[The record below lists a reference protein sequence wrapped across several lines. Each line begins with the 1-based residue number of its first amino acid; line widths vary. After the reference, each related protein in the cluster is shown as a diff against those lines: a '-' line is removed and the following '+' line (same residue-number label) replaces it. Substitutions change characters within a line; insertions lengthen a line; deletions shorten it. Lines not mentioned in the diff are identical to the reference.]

1 MTDNKPFEEEAESY
15 VKNKLLRYKFNIA
28 KPSFDIKGA
37 DLLILDNIDSHY
49 SKILKIQSK
58 VRTIKKITNSIK
70 IHKYYVKDDF
80 IVFLYA
86 IDEIDKEKEYLFTFF
101 KEDIEQWNQT
111 DEHYI
116 LSFTSKSILNDKFQ
130 STIFDKT
137 IVDKINILLE
147 KTKIKKFTSV
157 IVDGI
162 FLERVIFETFQ
173 TYKKMYPKKDLQIPS
188 IENVIMNITSM
199 YNRFQAE
206 ENILN
211 FHVYNYNENVDGSQ
225 VVNGN
230 IIVDNDIEN
239 RFYFHET
246 NGFIYQDIEEYFMK
260 VLNLENIIFV
270 ADDIIYEPMLHDLE
284 DMGIDVILVMHTES
298 GGNNMFTDF
307 RWGAIY
313 YPIAQAMGLG
323 RYEW

>member
-1 MTDNKPFEEEAESY
+1 LIDNKPFEEESESY
-15 VKNKLLRYKFNIA
+15 VKNKLLRYGFNMA

-37 DLLILDNIDSHY
+37 DLLILDNIDSYY

-58 VRTIKKITNSIK
+58 GRTLKETTNSIK
-70 IHKYYVKDDF
+70 IHKSYVKDDF
-80 IVFLYA
+80 IVFLYV

-101 KEDIEQWNQT
+101 KEDIEQWNLST
-111 DEHYI
+111 DNYI
-116 LSFTSKSILNDKFQ
+116 LSFTSKSILTDKFQ
-130 STIFDKT
+130 IKKFDKK
-137 IVDKINILLE
+137 IVEKINRLLE
-147 KTKIKKFTSV
+147 RTKIKKFTSV
-157 IVDGI
+157 VVDGI
-162 FLERVIFETFQ
+162 FLDRVISETFQ
-173 TYKKMYPKKDLQIPS
+173 MYKKMYPEKDLQIPS
-188 IENVIMNITSM
+188 IESVSMNITSM
-199 YNRFQAE
+199 YNRFQSE

-211 FHVYNYNENVDGSQ
+211 FHVYNYNENVNGSH

-230 IIVDNDIEN
+230 IIVDNNIEN
-239 RFYFHET
+239 RIYFHET

-270 ADDIIYEPMLHDLE
+270 ADDIIYEPMLHNLE
-284 DMGIDVILVMHTES
+284 NIGIDIILVLHTEC
-298 GGNNMFTDF
+298 GGNNMFTGY

>member
-1 MTDNKPFEEEAESY
+1 MIDNKPFEEEAESY
-15 VKNKLLRYKFNIA
+15 VKNKLLRYKFNMA

-58 VRTIKKITNSIK
+58 GRTLKKTTNSIK
-70 IHKYYVKDDF
+70 IHKSYVKDDF

-101 KEDIEQWNQT
+101 KENIEQWT
-111 DEHYI
+111 HSDEHYI
-116 LSFTSKSILNDKFQ
+116 LSFTSESILNDKFQ
-130 STIFDKT
+130 SKIFDKT

-162 FLERVIFETFQ
+162 FLKRVIFETFQ
-173 TYKKMYPKKDLQIPS
+173 TYKEMYPKKDLQIPS

-199 YNRFQAE
+199 YNRFQSE

-230 IIVDNDIEN
+230 IIVDNDTEN
-239 RFYFHET
+239 RIYFHET

-284 DMGIDVILVMHTES
+284 DMDIDVILIMHTES
-298 GGNNMFTDF
+298 GGNNMFTSF